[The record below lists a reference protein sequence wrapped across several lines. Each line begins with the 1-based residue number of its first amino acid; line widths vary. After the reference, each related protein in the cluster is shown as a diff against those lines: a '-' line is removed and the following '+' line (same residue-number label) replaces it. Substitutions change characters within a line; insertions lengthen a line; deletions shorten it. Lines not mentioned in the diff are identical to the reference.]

1 MGFSEIAGDEGGMFT
16 GAGRVSVV
24 IRRLDRETLACLQ
37 QRARCNARS
46 VEAEMRLILTRAVAG
61 MQAGVEAVPSVP
73 KGPED

>member
-1 MGFSEIAGDEGGMFT
+1 MGFSETGGDEGVMLT

-61 MQAGVEAVPSVP
+61 MQANIEPVPSA
-73 KGPED
+73 PEERAD